1 MSAIPDESRL
11 WRYKDLIADWDAF
24 VDTVEH
30 AAPTSLRVRTK
41 RVTPADLAVRLSRQ
55 GITTRPWTWDP
66 EILIADRGSIGA
78 TLEHWLGLYY
88 VQELTQ
94 TVPVRVLDPRPDER
108 VLDLCAAPGGK
119 TTQIASRME
128 NQGVLVV
135 NEPSGRRQPALLANL
150 NRLEV
155 VHAIV
160 LSRRGEEFPLG
171 GVFDRILIDAPCSGE
186 GTLRKDFSMR
196 AGASKRTIDRLSK
209 LQKRLIV
216 RGFDLLRTGGR
227 MVYSTCTLAPE
238 ENEAVVA
245 ELLGRR
251 EHAAIESISLALPHA
266 EGVRRWNGETYPDT
280 VTGTIRLYPQHLDSG
295 GGYVACIRK
304 SVPD

>member
-94 TVPVRVLDPRPDER
+94 TVPVRILDPRPDER

-186 GTLRKDFSMR
+186 GTLRKDPSMR

-227 MVYSTCTLAPE
+227 MVYSTCTFAPE

-245 ELLGRR
+245 ELLWRR

-280 VTGTIRLYPQHLDSG
+280 VAGTVRLYPQHLDSG

>member
-1 MSAIPDESRL
+1 MSAIPEGSRL
-11 WRYKDLIADWDAF
+11 WRYKNLIPDWDAF
-24 VDTVEH
+24 VDTVER
-30 AAPTSLRVRTK
+30 AAPASLRVRTG
-41 RVTPADLAVRLSRQ
+41 RVSPADLAARLLRQ

-66 EILIADRGSIGA
+66 EILITDCLSIGA

-94 TVPVRVLDPRPDER
+94 TVPVRILDPKPDER

-160 LSRRGEEFPLG
+160 LGRRGEEFPLG

-186 GTLRKDFSMR
+186 GTLRKERSMR
-196 AGASKRTIDRLSK
+196 VGASQRTIERLSK

-227 MVYSTCTLAPE
+227 LVYSTCTFAPE

-245 ELLGRR
+245 ELLRHR
-251 EHAAIESISLALPHA
+251 EHAAIESISLELPHA
-266 EGVRRWNGETYPDT
+266 EGVRQWNGESYPDT
-280 VTGTIRLYPQHLDSG
+280 VAGTVRLYPQHLDSG

-304 SVPD
+304 AVPD